1 MALFSA
7 ITTRLERR
15 VRVFTRISDF
25 SSFFPIAIGS
35 IKIFA
40 RIFHSNSCRDK
51 RDFRIEARNCAT
63 INYIIRGE
71 RLSERKRDAN
81 LRLQKIGEHTSRPI
95 HPDVF
100 SPPCARRCNIFRSS
114 VCVYSFARTFSVIIS
129 CPLRQRCVT
138 VNEM

>member
-15 VRVFTRISDF
+15 IRVFTRISDF

-51 RDFRIEARNCAT
+51 RDFRIEIVQRL
-63 INYIIRGE
+63 IILFVE
-71 RLSERKRDAN
+71 RDYPKERETR
-81 LRLQKIGEHTSRPI
+81 KIAKDWRPSEHTSRPI